1 MKDKLK
7 QLKKEI
13 EIALECKISTPSRK
27 RHLTYARAVFCKI
40 ARESM
45 GMTLSDIGKVLNRD
59 HATVMHSI
67 KVVFPFAMKETRFRD
82 IYDALKDEYKPK
94 SSSEKKQE
102 SAQDTIQLISKLR
115 TENAYMK
122 MMLNTRDRF
131 NNLFDD
137 LRADEYDEV
146 YNKLEIFVK
155 YAIKTRVYYNA
166 EE

>member
-7 QLKKEI
+7 QLKKQI
-13 EIALECKISTPSRK
+13 EVAVEQKIDTPCRK

-45 GMTLSDIGKVLNRD
+45 GMTLSDVGKAINRD

-67 KVVFPFAMKETRFRD
+67 KVVFPFAMQETRFQD

-94 SSSEKKQE
+94 KVVKKD
-102 SAQDTIQLISKLR
+102 SGQDTINLISKLR
-115 TENAYMK
+115 SENTYMK
-122 MMLNTRDRF
+122 RMLNNRDRF
-131 NNLFDD
+131 GNLFDS
-137 LRADEYDEV
+137 LRVDEVDEV

-155 YAIKTRVYYNA
+155 AALKNRVYYNA
-166 EE
+166 ED